1 MIKDKKPEK
10 VILDFSYLQ
19 EQKPI
24 QNRIE
29 ETGTVCVSTINCF
42 YEEVEVEQVL
52 YVTDDPIK
60 AKKLKAIDAAV
71 LIYLHEGNREQ
82 SFSGS
87 RYFIEGF
94 DDVDATYFKRIYQRE
109 KKIPWTIGETDNLY
123 VREMRIEDTDAL
135 YSLYKDKSVVEFIE
149 DLPGNKEEE
158 REYIAEYIDKVYGFQ
173 EFGMWLVLKKDTG
186 EIIGRVGFQ
195 NSEMPDTAELGFL
208 IIPAYQRKGYAF
220 EACKIAISYMKET
233 FPEIHIKAKCRKE
246 NAAAIALC
254 QKLCMELEMI

>member
-10 VILDFSYLQ
+10 VILDLRYLPD
-19 EQKPI
+19 QKPI

-29 ETGTVCVSTINCF
+29 ETGIVCISTMNCF
-42 YEEVEVEQVL
+42 HEEVQVENVL

-60 AKKLKAIDAAV
+60 AKKLKALDAAV

-82 SFSGS
+82 SFSGI

-109 KKIPWTIGETDNLY
+109 KKIPWTIGETDSLC
-123 VREMRIEDTDAL
+123 VREMRVEDTDAL
-135 YSLYKDKSVVEFIE
+135 YSLYKNKSVVKFME

-173 EFGMWLVLKKDTG
+173 EFGMWIVVKKDSG

-195 NSEMPDTAELGFL
+195 NSELPDTAELGFL
-208 IIPAYQRKGYAF
+208 IVPAYQRKGYAF

-233 FPEIHIKAKCRKE
+233 FPEIHLKAKCCKE
-246 NAAAIALC
+246 NEAGIALC